1 MESRAINAQ
10 KTLVTP
16 MWVFGI
22 RIAQVVLSIVVLGMA
37 AAWSEYALFDAP
49 SLAIAAAVFTWAVVA
64 YILVTEKV
72 HAANLLYSIY
82 AVIVLDAFMIIIWLS
97 TWALNAARRAALGDI
112 GGGSSRGG
120 TVCYNGIC
128 YDYKK
133 RSIERRA
140 MTWST
145 LSGLLAGV
153 AALGAVVWVLFIVT
167 FVWTIMQF
175 LHGRKDGRFT
185 LGSSS
190 TTTAGH
196 NMEEQKIQGQQTQQ
210 PQQHVQPEYAGQ
222 PQQHVQPDY
231 AGQPQ
236 QQAYPQYPQQPAE
249 AQAQYHTPQ
258 PGAEYQQPVETQAHH
273 QQPLQQYSNDP
284 SQISPQQHHQ

>member
-1 MESRAINAQ
+1 MEGRAVNTH

-16 MWVFGI
+16 MWVFGV

-37 AAWSEYALFDAP
+37 AAWSDYALFDAP
-49 SLAIAAAVFTWAVVA
+49 SLAIAAAVFTWVIVA
-64 YILVTEKV
+64 YILLTEKL

-97 TWALNAARRAALGDI
+97 TWALNAARRAALGDVGR
-112 GGGSSRGG
+112 GGGRGS

-140 MTWST
+140 MSWST

-167 FVWTIMQF
+167 FVWTVMQF

-190 TTTAGH
+190 TVTAGH
-196 NMEEQKIQGQQTQQ
+196 NMEEQKVQGQQTQQ
-210 PQQHVQPEYAGQ
+210 PQQHAQPEHAGQQPQFVQPEYNG
-222 PQQHVQPDY
+222 H
-231 AGQPQ
+231 PQ

-249 AQAQYHTPQ
+249 AQPQ
-258 PGAEYQQPVETQAHH
+258 YQQPVEAQAHHH
-273 QQPLQQYSNDP
+273 QQPVQQYPHDP
-284 SQISPQQHHQ
+284 SQVSPQQHHQ